1 MQLMNSVSDTP
12 PIQTL
17 ICERIMERLAFYSND
32 PARFRA
38 VRELLFEL
46 DGFNLDTP
54 AGRSRFKTFSIRQ
67 SQLEGL
73 SDVQLIEVFEV
84 TIRCWTKQR

>member
-1 MQLMNSVSDTP
+1 
-12 PIQTL
+12 
-17 ICERIMERLAFYSND
+17 MEHLAFHSND
-32 PARFRA
+32 PVRFKA

-46 DGFNLDTP
+46 DGFNLDTQ

-73 SDVQLIEVFEV
+73 SDVQLIDVFETV
-84 TIRCWTKQR
+84 IRCWSKQR